1 MYTFIAETV
10 SVLSEIPNSF
20 ELQSLK
26 GVKVEIVQNK
36 SEISKIFTGF
46 HRRNFI
52 DSKEIRLIRNELIIS
67 LSS

>member
-20 ELQSLK
+20 ELQSSK
-26 GVKVEIVQNK
+26 NVKVEIVQNK

-46 HRRNFI
+46 HSRNFI

-67 LSS
+67 LS